1 MQANRQMP
9 KILAFFILVVLCFQ
23 FSVFYITKVTD
34 PTPSPSPTREGS
46 AFVIVLP
53 SLQGE
58 GSGVGS
64 VLLLSISAFVLRKS
78 CCKISH
84 FSAIY
89 HRFGQKNG
97 ATLIANVAPPINLL
111 KP

>member
-23 FSVFYITKVTD
+23 FSV
-34 PTPSPSPTREGS
+34 
-46 AFVIVLP
+46 
-53 SLQGE
+53 
-58 GSGVGS
+58 
-64 VLLLSISAFVLRKS
+64 
-78 CCKISH
+78 CKISH

-97 ATLIANVAPPINLL
+97 ATLTASVAPPINLL